1 MSRVFGLILWE
12 VRLQARYYIYAGSVV
27 TVALLSGMV
36 AIMPVALPAEVVAVL
51 ILTETGVLGLFLV
64 GVLVLME
71 KGEGT
76 LHAVA
81 VTPTPAWIYLLA
93 RTASLTVLTLAAGWV
108 LVVLD
113 FPGRMDIGVMLLGIG
128 LTSAAAVLGGFVL
141 VAGAQSIN
149 AYMARAIPLVLVL
162 ALPVLALAGLIEPW
176 MVVILPS
183 HASLLLL
190 VGAMEPA
197 DLSRAEWIYAV
208 VYLILWVVLGWFW
221 ALRIFDRSV
230 VGDGR

>member
-1 MSRVFGLILWE
+1 MGRVFGLVLWE

-36 AIMPVALPAEVVAVL
+36 AIMPLELPAVVVAVL
-51 ILTETGVLGLFLV
+51 IFAEAVILGIFLV

-76 LHAVA
+76 LDAVA

-93 RTASLTVLTLAAGWV
+93 RTASLTVLTVAAGCV
-108 LVVLD
+108 LVVLGFAD
-113 FPGRMDIGVMLLGIG
+113 RVNFGVVLLGLA

-141 VAGAQSIN
+141 VAGTQSIN
-149 AYMARAIPLVLVL
+149 AYMARAVPLTLVL

-176 MVVILPS
+176 LVVILPS

-190 VGAMEPA
+190 VGAIEPA
-197 DLSRAEWIYAV
+197 LLSRAEWIYAV
-208 VYLILWVVLGWFW
+208 VYLILWIVLG
-221 ALRIFDRSV
+221 
-230 VGDGR
+230 